1 MSGFAIAALRAVL
14 VVVMY
19 VPAFA
24 LAQEDVVVKRLEI
37 VQPRTFGYQLGDKFE
52 RRISFLVHE
61 PYVLDTEA
69 LPEPGKLNT
78 WLAIEAPDIRQNAM
92 GSYTRMQLRL
102 IYQVT
107 NVEPGITQVPVPHH
121 DLVFTD
127 GKKQTKVL
135 VPAIR
140 IDLNTV
146 TDPRATDLQA
156 DQPPRKLLQRYKLLA
171 LYGALLLVALAGLA
185 WRYFGFTLADKQR
198 PFTQTW
204 KRWRRRRRAQ
214 DEATTI
220 AALRDIHQAFND
232 TAGKT
237 VFAETLDTFFT
248 EHRHFDQL
256 RQPINDFFIYS
267 RAVFFAAGD
276 DEQATQYTSA
286 QLVDF
291 LRQCSDAERGLH

>member
-1 MSGFAIAALRAVL
+1 MLLAAVL
-14 VVVMY
+14 L
-19 VPAFA
+19 PGLA
-24 LAQEDVVVKRLEI
+24 LAAEDVVIKGLEI

-61 PYVLDTEA
+61 PYVLDTDA

-78 WLAIEAPDIRQNAM
+78 WLAIEAPDIRRNAM

-146 TDPRATDLQA
+146 TDPSATDLQA
-156 DQPPRKLLQRYKLLA
+156 DQPPRLLPQRYQHLA
-171 LYGALLLVALAGLA
+171 LYAGVLLIALAGLA
-185 WRYFGFTLADKQR
+185 WRYFGFTLADKRQ

-204 KRWRRRRRAQ
+204 KRWRRRRYAR
-214 DEATTI
+214 DEATTV

-237 VFAETLDTFFT
+237 VFAETLDAFFA
-248 EHRHFDQL
+248 EHKQFDPL

-267 RAVFFAAGD
+267 RSVFFAAGMR
-276 DEQATQYTSA
+276 ESATQYTPA
-286 QLVDF
+286 ELVDF
-291 LRQCSDAERGLH
+291 LRRCSDAERGLR

>member
-1 MSGFAIAALRAVL
+1 MSGLANVARRAALIVL
-14 VVVMY
+14 VLLPVVA
-19 VPAFA
+19 VAA
-24 LAQEDVVVKRLEI
+24 EDVVVKRLEI

-61 PYVLDTEA
+61 PYVLDTGA

-78 WLAIEAPDIRQNAM
+78 WLIIEAPHIQQNAL

-102 IYQVT
+102 VYQVT

-121 DLVFTD
+121 DLVFTN

-146 TDPRATDLQA
+146 TDPRASDLQA
-156 DQPPRKLLQRYKLLA
+156 DQLPRLLPQRTEYLA
-171 LYGALLLVALAGLA
+171 LYAAVLLVALAGLA
-185 WRYFGFTLADKQR
+185 WRYFGFTLADKQQ

-204 KRWRRRRRAQ
+204 KRWRRRRRAR
-214 DEATTI
+214 DEATTL
-220 AALRDIHQAFND
+220 AAMRDIHQAFNA

-237 VFAETLDTFFT
+237 VFAETLDAFFA
-248 EHRHFDQL
+248 EHRQFEPL
-256 RQPINDFFIYS
+256 RVPINDFFACS
-267 RAVFFAAGD
+267 RNVFFAAGNG
-276 DEQATQYTSA
+276 EQVARQTPA
-286 QLVDF
+286 ELVEF
-291 LRQCSDAERGLH
+291 LRRCSDAERGLR

>member
-1 MSGFAIAALRAVL
+1 MRAVL
-14 VVVMY
+14 VVVLC
-19 VPAFA
+19 VPTVAR
-24 LAQEDVVVKRLEI
+24 AQEDVVVKRLEI

-61 PYVLDTEA
+61 PYVLDTAA

-78 WLAIEAPDIRQNAM
+78 WLAIEAPDIRSNAM
-92 GSYTRMQLRL
+92 GSYTRMALRL
-102 IYQVT
+102 VYQVT
-107 NVEPGITQVPVPHH
+107 NVEQGVTQVPVPHH

-140 IDLNTV
+140 IELNTV

-156 DQPPRKLLQRYKLLA
+156 DQPPHKLPQRYKFLA
-171 LYGALLLVALAGLA
+171 LYAGILLIALAGLA
-185 WRYFGFTLADKQR
+185 WRFFGFTLADKQR

-204 KRWRRRRRAQ
+204 RRWRRRRYAR
-214 DEATTI
+214 DEATTV

-237 VFAETLDTFFT
+237 VFAETLEPFFT
-248 EHRHFDQL
+248 DHPHFAPL

-276 DEQATQYTSA
+276 VEPATQYTPA
-286 QLVDF
+286 ELVDL
-291 LRQCSDAERGLH
+291 LRQCSDVERGLA

>member
-1 MSGFAIAALRAVL
+1 MACCAIAVLRAALVAAVLLPGFAIAAD
-14 VVVMY
+14 
-19 VPAFA
+19 
-24 LAQEDVVVKRLEI
+24 DVVVKQLEI

-61 PYVLDTEA
+61 PYELDTAA

-78 WLAIEAPDIRQNAM
+78 WLAIEAPDIRHNAM

-127 GKKQTKVL
+127 GEEQTKVL

-146 TDPRATDLQA
+146 TDPRGTDLQP
-156 DQPPRKLLQRYKLLA
+156 DQAPRVLPQRYGFLV
-171 LYGALLLVALAGLA
+171 LYAVVLIIALAGLG
-185 WRYFGFTLADKQR
+185 WRYYGFTLADKNQ

-204 KRWRRRRRAQ
+204 KRWRRRRGAR

-232 TAGKT
+232 TAGRT
-237 VFAETLDTFFT
+237 VFAETLDAFFV
-248 EHRHFDQL
+248 EHAHFDPL
-256 RQPINDFFIYS
+256 RQPIYDVFIYS

-276 DEQATQYTSA
+276 GDPNRQYSPA

-291 LRQCSDAERGLH
+291 LRACSDAERGLR